1 MALSNPYME
10 WRSPLSTRYASEA
23 MRLNFG
29 EVKKIQRWRTL
40 WCDLAEA
47 EKEKREKEVK
57 HDVMAHVHAFG
68 TVCPPEAAAII
79 HLGATSCFVTD
90 NADLLA
96 IRDGLDILLPK
107 IARCINRLS
116 TFALEYK
123 DLPTM
128 GYTHFQPAQ
137 LTTVGKRT
145 CLWVQDLLM
154 DELNLKRV
162 RDDLKFRGTKGATG
176 SQASFMQLFEDSPSE
191 KVQQLDKLVAKM
203 SGFSE
208 VYPVTGQTYSRKVD
222 VNILSA
228 ISGLGSTMHK
238 LCSDIRLLAHEKEI
252 EEPFEKTQIGSSA
265 MAYKRNPTRCERI
278 CALSRHLMTLIF
290 NASHTHSTQWL
301 ERTLDDSANRRI
313 SISEAFLCADA
324 VLQTAQNVFEGLVVY
339 PKVIEKHI
347 MQELPF
353 MATENIIMAMVK
365 AGGDRQVCHE
375 KIREHSMEAG
385 KMSDSY
391 FSPII
396 SKMDE
401 LLDQKSFTGRACEQ
415 VEQFIKNEVDPVLK
429 NYESILEGKA
439 EFSV

>member
-1 MALSNPYME
+1 MRSNIDNIDF
-10 WRSPLSTRYASEA
+10 SVA
-23 MRLNFG
+23 
-29 EVKKIQRWRTL
+29 
-40 WCDLAEA
+40 
-47 EKEKREKEVK
+47 EKREKEVK

-385 KMSDSY
+385 KMVKVMGKENDLIQRIQSDSY